1 MLRFT
6 TLVALAVAAANPAY
20 AAPVKEYGEGDGQRF
35 TYTTELK
42 SNGVIHIAGV
52 VLTSGDRFVL
62 DVSKNGHVDGRFGDV
77 PVEYN
82 VSKRVRDTVAAQL
95 DGGVAVAEATL
106 QK

>member
-6 TLVALAVAAANPAY
+6 TLVAISVVAAHPAY
-20 AAPVKEYGEGDGQRF
+20 AAPAQEYGEGDGARF

-42 SNGVIHIAGV
+42 SNGVIRIAGI

-77 PVEYN
+77 PVEYE
-82 VSKRVRDTVAAQL
+82 VGKRVRDTVAAQL
-95 DGGVAVAEATL
+95 NEGVAVAEAAL
-106 QK
+106 R